1 LSYQERAEFM
11 RRSRGEGAI
20 YQRKTGPKKG
30 LWVAEYKVG
39 TKRKYLYG
47 KTKKAVTDKLKERL
61 SSGGMNLAPEADT
74 MLVGAYLGR
83 WLPTVRGT
91 VKERT
96 WRRHEEVV
104 RLHLT
109 PSLGKIRLKRL
120 DALQIQSLYQAKL
133 DSGLSPR
140 TVQIIHTTLHK
151 SLKQAVKW
159 QLISLNIAEAV
170 DPPRSTKREIRP
182 LNPEQVKLL
191 LEVAKGTDL

>member
-1 LSYQERAEFM
+1 M

-47 KTKKAVTDKLKERL
+47 KTKKAVSDKLKERL
-61 SSGGMNLAPEADT
+61 SSGGMNLAPEANT
-74 MLVGAYLGR
+74 MLVGAYLDT
-83 WLPTVRGT
+83 WLPTVKGT

-104 RLHLT
+104 RLHLKPT
-109 PSLGKIRLKRL
+109 IGGVRLLKLNAL
-120 DALQIQSLYQAKL
+120 DLQELYLSKL
-133 DSGLSPR
+133 ESGLSPR

-151 SLKQAVKW
+151 AIKQAW
-159 QLISLNIAEAV
+159 TWS
-170 DPPRSTKREIRP
+170 
-182 LNPEQVKLL
+182 
-191 LEVAKGTDL
+191 